1 MKLKQVCASATE
13 SLGQQ
18 WDLISSSVTDNWEQ
32 ILSLQ
37 INSKCVISD
46 SGTIQEDASILN
58 FPAVTLRNS
67 TEKKEA
73 IEKGIAVISGYTS
86 NAILDQINLTLNFKT
101 KNFPEEY
108 LFDDVSTNVTKLI
121 IGLVSIQKKLIL

>member
-1 MKLKQVCASATE
+1 MTPMCDSEQTFVLESNSAVC
-13 SLGQQ
+13 
-18 WDLISSSVTDNWEQ
+18 VYN
-32 ILSLQ
+32 
-37 INSKCVISD
+37 
-46 SGTIQEDASILN
+46 ASILN

-73 IEKGIAVISGYTS
+73 IEKGIAVISGYNK
-86 NAILDQINLTLNFKT
+86 NAILSQIKLTLNFKT

-121 IGLVSIQKKLIL
+121 IGLVSAQKNLIQ